1 MNNDSDRYL
10 YILRPRSLTLAARDI
25 ANGKRPLVTPRL
37 SVPIDLDDPRVASRS
52 GMMAPQDMYEIT
64 LPRYVTG
71 EKLSTGRRTKSAADV
86 DHIVD
91 HVL

>member
-1 MNNDSDRYL
+1 M
-10 YILRPRSLTLAARDI
+10 AARDI
-25 ANGKRPLVTPRL
+25 ANGKRPSVTPRL
-37 SVPIDLDDPRVASRS
+37 SVPIDLDDPQVASRS
-52 GMMAPQDMYEIT
+52 GLMAPQDMYEIT

-71 EKLSTGRRTKSAADV
+71 EKLSTGRTKSAADV